1 MGNRNQAY
9 LKTLIISIQI
19 ISTIVSSFKAN
30 NAVVK
35 ELLLTTVM

>member
-1 MGNRNQAY
+1 MGNRIQAY
-9 LKTLIISIQI
+9 FKTQIISVQI

-30 NAVVK
+30 NTVVK